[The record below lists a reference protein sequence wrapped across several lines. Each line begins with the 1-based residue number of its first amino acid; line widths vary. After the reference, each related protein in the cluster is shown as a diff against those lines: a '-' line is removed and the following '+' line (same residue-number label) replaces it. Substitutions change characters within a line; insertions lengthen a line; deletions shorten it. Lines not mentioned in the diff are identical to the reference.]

1 MGVFHVFFTFFI
13 KSCEGSHIL
22 HQRSEDPMKDPLSF
36 VRLSAVPFFR
46 SFSQESFVGLSAFL
60 HEARLLS
67 NLKSDGTGF
76 VLKKKSCSWF
86 FRQKWPKVR
95 FFKF

>member
-1 MGVFHVFFTFFI
+1 MGVFHVFFFFFI

-22 HQRSEDPMKDPLSF
+22 HQRSEDPMKDPLF

-67 NLKSDGTGF
+67 NLKSDGAGF
-76 VLKKKSCSWF
+76 VLKKKILPLVF
-86 FRQKWPKVR
+86 
-95 FFKF
+95 